1 MQSIRDFLRS
11 LSRNHLTGAILGLF
25 VLFTASLS
33 SAYAAEIPDDD
44 DQDIMIRSTLMTFN
58 DANVTGNYSVLIA
71 KASSQFQQQV
81 TPEKLSTAFEGF
93 RKNKFYID
101 DVVTADYDSYEKA
114 KVDGEGVLTLAG
126 VFKTDE
132 LTVKYSLRYAKN
144 DNVWKLLGINVDVNK
159 KKAEASK

>member
-1 MQSIRDFLRS
+1 MQSIPRTLKPI
-11 LSRNHLTGAILGLF
+11 SRTGLASAILGLLA
-25 VLFTASLS
+25 LFAVTLS
-33 SAYAAEIPDDD
+33 PVRAADVPDDD

-71 KASSQFQQQV
+71 RASSQFQAQV
-81 TPEKLSTAFEGF
+81 TPEKLAAAFEGF
-93 RKNKFYID
+93 RKNKLYID

-114 KVDGEGVLTLAG
+114 KVDGDGVLTLAG

-132 LTVKYSLRYAKN
+132 LTVKYNLRYVKN
-144 DNVWKLLGINVDVNK
+144 DSDWKLLGINVDVNK